1 MKRSVILLGVLV
13 VACSMLVQ
21 AQAPVP
27 QMSPFLGVW
36 KVNADKSTYFPG
48 PRPAGGGAG
57 QSRQYVDR
65 GAGVIAEIRINIS
78 PMGTLAFGNVWS
90 GKFDGSDAPVFTQA
104 DLLAFLQA
112 GTKPM
117 GTRAYKVVDAYT
129 TEQTNKTGAAV
140 NNTVTTTVSRDG
152 KTLTETVKAF
162 DAQGQQNAMN
172 VIVYDRQ

>member
-1 MKRSVILLGVLV
+1 MKRSVIVVAVLV
-13 VACSMLVQ
+13 VACAMLVQ
-21 AQAPVP
+21 AQAPVAS
-27 QMSPFLGVW
+27 MSPIIGVW

-65 GAGVIAEIRINIS
+65 GAGVIAEVRINIS
-78 PMGTLAFGNVWS
+78 AMGTLAFGNVWS
-90 GKFDGSDAPVFTQA
+90 GKLDGNDAPVYTQA

-117 GTRAYKVVDAYT
+117 GTRAYKVVDPYT
-129 TEQTNKTGAAV
+129 TTQTNKTGAVV
-140 NNTVTTTVSRDG
+140 NNTVTTTVSKDG